1 MTDNNANNT
10 NHEQEYVTVRKRIG
24 QTTFLVKVHFN
35 KDSKET
41 LQKKCERLIADEVR
55 HIDIPEKGGAA

>member
-1 MTDNNANNT
+1 MTDNNT
-10 NHEQEYVTVRKRIG
+10 NSINREQDFVTVRKKIG
-24 QTTFLVKVHFN
+24 KTTFLVKVHFN

-55 HIDIPEKGGAA
+55 YIDSPEKGGVV